1 MRVFALLRIGLVG
14 ACAVVALWLA
24 FALPAF
30 KAPDEP
36 AHFRRAAQIAGGE
49 MVWRDRTPR
58 GSAGGYLDTGLRDF
72 VQALE
77 PVQGVP
83 SAAQLAAAGG
93 VAWSGQRVIAGF
105 ANTAPYGPLLY
116 APQAAVIGLGQ
127 AFSVSVNHTYLAARL
142 VVAALFVLAMVAALR
157 LDHGRNLLV
166 LATLSLPMTWFLA
179 ASVSQDALL
188 IACGALVA
196 ALLGR
201 GASGCGTWV
210 ERLAVAGLVTA
221 MGMARAPYVLMALL
235 LLAPAWRGGGSAWRP
250 IAWLPAV
257 LPLVV
262 VAGWGAM
269 SNALGTG
276 LGRSG
281 MDIDPARQMQFLT
294 ANFFLVPAIA
304 WNTITGQAEFLAAS
318 TIGML
323 GWLDVRLQPVWV
335 YGFGVAGLAA
345 AALCCASGRAMRVG
359 AASRV
364 VGLGVCLGVVG
375 ALFLAQYLT
384 WTPLGA
390 LEVQGVQGRYFLPL
404 LPVCGVLLAGLVRM
418 GEGTRD
424 RLGIACCACLLVLMA
439 IALRHLAAA
448 YRLG

>member
-1 MRVFALLRIGLVG
+1 MR
-14 ACAVVALWLA
+14 
-24 FALPAF
+24 
-30 KAPDEP
+30 
-36 AHFRRAAQIAGGE
+36 
-49 MVWRDRTPR
+49 
-58 GSAGGYLDTGLRDF
+58 
-72 VQALE
+72 
-77 PVQGVP
+77 
-83 SAAQLAAAGG
+83 
-93 VAWSGQRVIAGF
+93 
-105 ANTAPYGPLLY
+105 
-116 APQAAVIGLGQ
+116 
-127 AFSVSVNHTYLAARL
+127 
-142 VVAALFVLAMVAALR
+142 
-157 LDHGRNLLV
+157 
-166 LATLSLPMTWFLA
+166 
-179 ASVSQDALL
+179 
-188 IACGALVA
+188 
-196 ALLGR
+196 
-201 GASGCGTWV
+201 
-210 ERLAVAGLVTA
+210 
-221 MGMARAPYVLMALL
+221 
-235 LLAPAWRGGGSAWRP
+235 SAWRP